1 MYKKLFCPGPTNV
14 SENVLQKMAT
24 PLISHRTKEATELQK
39 NISNKLKKLMFTDNE
54 IILSTSSACGLMEG
68 ALRSCTQKRA
78 AMFSCGVFG
87 NQWHQ
92 MTVTNN
98 IPSDKFEVEWG
109 KPITKDLVKKA
120 LDSGKYD
127 LIAVTHNETSTGIV
141 NPIEEIAEVV
151 KDYPDLV
158 FCLDTVSSLG
168 GVKIEVDKLGV
179 DICLAS
185 TQKCLALPPG
195 YSVCSM
201 SEKAVEAAKK
211 VKFRGSYF
219 DLLRLYEWVK
229 EREYQYPSTPSVSH
243 MFALDYQLD
252 KIFDEGLENRFA
264 RHTKVANYVR
274 EWVKNN
280 FALFAE
286 EKYASDTVTCVKNT
300 RNIDVAGLN
309 KSLGEKGYIISNGLE
324 KIKDKT
330 FRIGHMGE
338 ATISD
343 LEGLLSAIDKILFN
357 I

>member
-14 SENVLQKMAT
+14 NEDILQKMAT
-24 PLISHRTKEATELQK
+24 PLISHRTKEATKLQK
-39 NISNKLKKLMFTDNE
+39 DISAKLKKIMFTNNE

-68 ALRSCTQKRA
+68 AVRSCTQKKA

-87 NQWHQ
+87 NQWYQ

-98 IPSDKFEVEWG
+98 IPSDKFEVELG
-109 KPITKDLVKKA
+109 KPITKELVKKA
-120 LDSGKYD
+120 LDSGEYD
-127 LIAVTHNETSTGIV
+127 LITVTHNETSTGVV

-151 KDYPDLV
+151 KDYPNV
-158 FCLDTVSSLG
+158 IFCLDTVSSLG

-201 SEKAVEAAKK
+201 SQKAVEAAKK
-211 VKFRGSYF
+211 VEFRGSYF
-219 DLLRLYEWVK
+219 DLLRLYEWVT

-252 KIFDEGLENRFA
+252 KILQEGIENRFA
-264 RHTKVANYVR
+264 RHKELANYVR

-286 EKYASDTVTCVKNT
+286 EEYASDTVTCVKNT
-300 RNIDVAGLN
+300 KNIDVAKLN
-309 KSLGEKGYIISNGLE
+309 ESLGEKGYIISNGLD

-338 ATISD
+338 ARIED
-343 LEGLLSAIDKILFN
+343 LEGLLSAIEDILN
-357 I
+357 L